1 MAKDIIGAES
11 TETLEVGSFLEGF
24 EIADAPEFA
33 MWKDRQQARLLPLI
47 KDAFVLLCDRYRRTG
62 QSQHIEHLADRMLLL
77 DDLSEDA
84 IRAKMEARA
93 MAGDRL
99 TALRTYEDWARRLHA
114 ELRARPSTTLEQM
127 ASSLRRGGWER
138 TVVNDI
144 PDLPPDHARSR
155 AFVGRSCEFKLL
167 YETWEELRKG
177 SATHTLMLGDSGV
190 GKTTLVER
198 FTTAAALEGAVVCRV
213 QAFDVERSI
222 PFSTLGSL
230 VASLLDEPG
239 SSTAPP
245 EALAE
250 LARTV
255 PIVRR
260 RFPSLPL
267 VADSSGET
275 ARLRLTEAFQDLVRS
290 LAEEHPLIFVVDD
303 LHLADDASIGVL
315 HSVLRR
321 CCSQS
326 VLAILVATDG
336 ELPQS
341 AQATA
346 LRHGMCNLPG
356 RLINLKPLSESH
368 TNELLTALLF
378 QDHAQPGS
386 AIKKA
391 ILRASGG
398 VPMVLELL
406 VQDWRSHGPGAI
418 AIALD
423 AMTTDFPVGVDP
435 ELAYGHI
442 LSHITARLEP
452 VARSV
457 LALASVLGRR
467 LNDLAMY
474 SVIDLSLGQT
484 MAALGQLCELR
495 VLREGDAG
503 LEFGNELIRAHVYG
517 GIPSPIR
524 KALHAAVA
532 DRLLLQS
539 ETADD
544 AISALEVAW
553 HSMRASRVRDAV
565 PYLLSGAVRAMRSG
579 APQSAELAL
588 ATSLTSLHG
597 QALVD
602 ATFLLVEALQEQGR
616 WKESLD
622 AIEGLD
628 AGFAEQRRQELF
640 ALSALARSHLGLS
653 IATDV
658 TEPAAA
664 LKTIMET
671 CPHAPTRLRAALA
684 AAQMGTL
691 LRDGTLAGELL
702 ALTDAIPVNDFDAD
716 QHDALGLVRARL
728 LYQAGDLEGSF
739 ELARATLQRLDDRHI
754 VNTMAV
760 QLQAGLGVLRAR
772 QGRYDEAALQ
782 QDKALNVAEY
792 LGNDAMAQEVAANLA
807 LFLGRLGR
815 SEEQLKLAQNYS
827 RSTGTEVCG
836 FVEIQL
842 TYTAALALGRLGRPA
857 DALTTLNDLESRLG
871 PQLPGWILQ
880 PWLLW
885 KADALMVSGFRDE
898 AFVAARRAVLDYD
911 FRLTASAFAG
921 CFARWLAII
930 GRPDEAGRALAVLSQ
945 LSQDLDKYDRIDQLE
960 ILCANARLCPDDAPA
975 LAARI
980 RKRLLDLPLCTWS
993 QLKELQLVA

>member
-1 MAKDIIGAES
+1 
-11 TETLEVGSFLEGF
+11 
-24 EIADAPEFA
+24 
-33 MWKDRQQARLLPLI
+33 
-47 KDAFVLLCDRYRRTG
+47 
-62 QSQHIEHLADRMLLL
+62 
-77 DDLSEDA
+77 
-84 IRAKMEARA
+84 
-93 MAGDRL
+93 
-99 TALRTYEDWARRLHA
+99 
-114 ELRARPSTTLEQM
+114 
-127 ASSLRRGGWER
+127 
-138 TVVNDI
+138 
-144 PDLPPDHARSR
+144 
-155 AFVGRSCEFKLL
+155 
-167 YETWEELRKG
+167 
-177 SATHTLMLGDSGV
+177 
-190 GKTTLVER
+190 
-198 FTTAAALEGAVVCRV
+198 
-213 QAFDVERSI
+213 
-222 PFSTLGSL
+222 
-230 VASLLDEPG
+230 
-239 SSTAPP
+239 
-245 EALAE
+245 
-250 LARTV
+250 
-255 PIVRR
+255 
-260 RFPSLPL
+260 
-267 VADSSGET
+267 
-275 ARLRLTEAFQDLVRS
+275 
-290 LAEEHPLIFVVDD
+290 
-303 LHLADDASIGVL
+303 
-315 HSVLRR
+315 
-321 CCSQS
+321 
-326 VLAILVATDG
+326 
-336 ELPQS
+336 
-341 AQATA
+341 
-346 LRHGMCNLPG
+346 
-356 RLINLKPLSESH
+356 
-368 TNELLTALLF
+368 
-378 QDHAQPGS
+378 
-386 AIKKA
+386 
-391 ILRASGG
+391 
-398 VPMVLELL
+398 
-406 VQDWRSHGPGAI
+406 
-418 AIALD
+418 
-423 AMTTDFPVGVDP
+423 
-435 ELAYGHI
+435 
-442 LSHITARLEP
+442 
-452 VARSV
+452 
-457 LALASVLGRR
+457 
-467 LNDLAMY
+467 
-474 SVIDLSLGQT
+474 
-484 MAALGQLCELR
+484 
-495 VLREGDAG
+495 
-503 LEFGNELIRAHVYG
+503 
-517 GIPSPIR
+517 
-524 KALHAAVA
+524 
-532 DRLLLQS
+532 
-539 ETADD
+539 
-544 AISALEVAW
+544 
-553 HSMRASRVRDAV
+553 
-565 PYLLSGAVRAMRSG
+565 
-579 APQSAELAL
+579 
-588 ATSLTSLHG
+588 
-597 QALVD
+597 LVD